1 MTKRALNTLLSWP
14 ASEPAIHFS
23 AGVMSRWMARSSRA
37 MTSCLFAL
45 LLAAPAAAQEISLK
59 GAVDIHVHQDPDS
72 APRAIDADDV
82 ARQAKAAGMRA
93 VVLKN
98 HWAETASLAYM
109 VRKMVP
115 GIQVFG
121 GITQDLA
128 IGGINIEAVKH
139 MADMK
144 GGYGRIVWLPTFDAE
159 NQVKGKGPEVKVSEN
174 GKLLPSVLALLDYIG
189 TRKQLVLETGHVSA
203 EEALMVIREA
213 RARGVQYV
221 VATHGMSGPTKLSVA
236 QAQEA
241 ARMGAYIEF
250 VYGGLV
256 EKDSKLTVEKY
267 AEWIKAVGPA
277 HCILSS
283 DLGGARPY
291 PRPMPAAGLLEFMQR
306 LNKLGISTADINLM
320 AKTNPAKI
328 LGLEP

>member
-1 MTKRALNTLLSWP
+1 M
-14 ASEPAIHFS
+14 
-23 AGVMSRWMARSSRA
+23 RSN
-37 MTSCLFAL
+37 
-45 LLAAPAAAQEISLK
+45 LLAATALVLLALPAAAQDISLK

-82 ARQAKAAGMRA
+82 ARQARAAGMRA

-98 HWAETASLAYM
+98 HWEDTASLAYM

-115 GIQVFG
+115 GIEVFG

-128 IGGINIEAVKH
+128 VGGINIEAVAH

-144 GGYGRIVWLPTFDAE
+144 GGYGRIVWLPTFDAQ
-159 NQVKGKGPEVKVSEN
+159 NQVKDKGPEVKVSEN
-174 GKLLPSVLALLDYIG
+174 GKLLPSVLALLDYIA
-189 TRKQLVLETGHVSA
+189 TRKQLALETGHVSA
-203 EEALMVIREA
+203 EEALMVIKEA
-213 RARGVQYV
+213 RARGIEHV
-221 VATHGMSGPTKLSVA
+221 VATHGMAGPTNLSVA

-250 VYGGLV
+250 VYGTTL
-256 EKDSKLTVEKY
+256 EKGSTLTLEKY

-291 PRPMPAAGLLEFMQR
+291 PRPMPTQGMLDFMNNLHKQGL
-306 LNKLGISTADINLM
+306 SVADINLM
-320 AKTNPAKI
+320 AKTNPARV

>member
-1 MTKRALNTLLSWP
+1 MKT
-14 ASEPAIHFS
+14 
-23 AGVMSRWMARSSRA
+23 
-37 MTSCLFAL
+37 L
-45 LLAAPAAAQEISLK
+45 LLAAALALLASPAMAQNNAISLK
-59 GAVDIHVHQDPDS
+59 GAIDIHVHQDPDS

-98 HWAETASLAYM
+98 HWEDTASLAYM

-115 GIQVFG
+115 GVEVFG

-128 IGGINIEAVKH
+128 VGGINIEGVKH

-144 GGYGRIVWLPTFDAE
+144 GGYGRIVWLPTFDAQ
-159 NQVKGKGPEVKVSEN
+159 NQVKDKGPEVKVSEN
-174 GKLLPSVLALLDYIG
+174 GKLLPSVLALLDYIA
-189 TRKQLVLETGHVSA
+189 TRKQLALETGHVSA
-203 EEALMVIREA
+203 AEALMVIREA
-213 RARGVQYV
+213 RARGIRHV
-221 VATHGMSGPTKLSVA
+221 VATHGMAGPTNLSVA

-241 ARMGAYIEF
+241 GRMGAYIEF
-250 VYGGLV
+250 VYGGTL
-256 EKDSKLTVEKY
+256 EKGSTLTVEKY
-267 AEWIKAVGPA
+267 AEWIKAVGPE

-291 PRPMPAAGLLEFMQR
+291 PRPMPAQGMLDFMNALHKAGL
-306 LNKLGISTADINLM
+306 SVADINQM
-320 AKTNPAKI
+320 SKTNPAVV

>member
-1 MTKRALNTLLSWP
+1 MKRL
-14 ASEPAIHFS
+14 
-23 AGVMSRWMARSSRA
+23 ARSA
-37 MTSCLFAL
+37 AAFAF
-45 LLAAPAAAQEISLK
+45 LAAPAWAQDAISLK

-72 APRAIDADDV
+72 APRALDADDE

-98 HWAETASLAYM
+98 HWEDTASLAYM

-128 IGGINIEAVKH
+128 VGGINIEAVKH

-144 GGYGRIVWLPTFDAE
+144 GGYGRIVWLPTFDAQ
-159 NQVKGKGPEVKVSEN
+159 NQVKDKGPEVKVSEN
-174 GKLLPSVLALLDYIG
+174 GKLLPGVLALLDYIA
-189 TRKQLVLETGHVSA
+189 TRKQLTLETGHVSA
-203 EEALMVIREA
+203 EEGLMVIREA
-213 RARGVQYV
+213 RARGIQHV
-221 VATHGMSGPTKLSVA
+221 VVTHAMNGPIDMTIP
-236 QAQEA
+236 QMQEA

-250 VYGGLV
+250 VYGATL
-256 EKDSKLTVEKY
+256 EKGATLTVEQF
-267 AEWIKAVGPA
+267 AQAMRAVGPE
-277 HCILSS
+277 HCIMST

-291 PRPMPAAGLLEFMQR
+291 PRPLPTAGMLKFMQR
-306 LNKLGISTADINLM
+306 LHKLGISVADINTM
-320 AKTNPAKI
+320 SKTNPARV

>member
-1 MTKRALNTLLSWP
+1 MTNGVKMRTP
-14 ASEPAIHFS
+14 A
-23 AGVMSRWMARSSRA
+23 V
-37 MTSCLFAL
+37 LAL
-45 LLAAPAAAQEISLK
+45 LLFATPAFAQDAISLK
-59 GAVDIHVHQDPDS
+59 GAVDIHVHQAPDS

-98 HWAETASLAYM
+98 HWEDTASLAYM
-109 VRKMVP
+109 VRKIVP
-115 GIQVFG
+115 GVEVFG
-121 GITQDLA
+121 RITQDLA
-128 IGGINIEAVKH
+128 VGGINIEAVAH

-174 GKLLPSVLALLDYIG
+174 GKLLPSVLALLDYIA

-203 EEALMVIREA
+203 EEALMVIKEA
-213 RARGVQYV
+213 RARGIAHI
-221 VATHGMSGPTKLSVA
+221 VATHGMAGPTNLSVA

-250 VYGGLV
+250 VYGGTL
-256 EKDSKLTVEKY
+256 EPGSKLTVAKY
-267 AEWIKAVGPA
+267 AEWMRAVGPA
-277 HCILSS
+277 HCIISS

-291 PRPMPAAGLLEFMQR
+291 PRPMPTQGMLDFMNA
-306 LNKLGISTADINLM
+306 LHKEGISVADINLM
-320 AKTNPAKI
+320 AKTNPARI
-328 LGLEP
+328 LGLN

>member
-1 MTKRALNTLLSWP
+1 MTGSEAGHDKWGLIMKRI
-14 ASEPAIHFS
+14 AIL
-23 AGVMSRWMARSSRA
+23 A
-37 MTSCLFAL
+37 AL
-45 LLAAPAAAQEISLK
+45 LLATPATAQVSLK

-72 APRAIDADDV
+72 APRVIDADDV

-98 HWAETASLAYM
+98 HWEDTAALAYM

-115 GIQVFG
+115 GIEVFG

-128 IGGINIEAVKH
+128 VGGINIEAVKH

-144 GGYGRIVWLPTFDAE
+144 GGYGRIVWLPTFDAQ
-159 NQVKGKGPEVKVSEN
+159 NQVKDKGPEVKVSEN
-174 GKLLPSVLALLDYIG
+174 GKLLPSVLALLDYIA
-189 TRKQLVLETGHVSA
+189 TRKQLALETGHVSA

-213 RARGVQYV
+213 RARGIQHV
-221 VATHGMSGPTKLSVA
+221 VATHGMAGPTNLSVA

-250 VYGGLV
+250 VYGGTV
-256 EKDSKLTVEKY
+256 EKGSTLTLEKY
-267 AEWIKAVGPA
+267 AEWIKAVGPE

-291 PRPMPAAGLLEFMQR
+291 PRPMPAQGMLDFMTG
-306 LNKLGISTADINLM
+306 LNKLGIPVADINLM
-320 AKTNPAKI
+320 AKTNPAKM

>member
-1 MTKRALNTLLSWP
+1 MKKL
-14 ASEPAIHFS
+14 AIVTVF
-23 AGVMSRWMARSSRA
+23 V
-37 MTSCLFAL
+37 
-45 LLAAPAAAQEISLK
+45 LLAVPAVAQDNAISLR

-98 HWAETASLAYM
+98 HWEDTASLAYM

-115 GIQVFG
+115 GIAVFG

-128 IGGINIEAVKH
+128 VGGVNIEAVKH

-144 GGYGRIVWLPTFDAE
+144 GGYGRIVWLPTFDAQ
-159 NQVKGKGPEVKVSEN
+159 NQVKDKGPEVKVSEN

-213 RARGVQYV
+213 RARGIQYV
-221 VATHGMSGPTKLSVA
+221 VATHGMAGPTNLSVA

-250 VYGGLV
+250 VYGGTL
-256 EKDSKLTVEKY
+256 EKGSKLTVEKY
-267 AEWIKAVGPA
+267 AEWIKAVGPE

-291 PRPMPAAGLLEFMQR
+291 PRPMPTQGMLDFMNALHKAGL
-306 LNKLGISTADINLM
+306 SVADINLM
-320 AKTNPAKI
+320 AKTNPARV

>member
-1 MTKRALNTLLSWP
+1 MAGLVWAALLFAP
-14 ASEPAIHFS
+14 PAI
-23 AGVMSRWMARSSRA
+23 
-37 MTSCLFAL
+37 
-45 LLAAPAAAQEISLK
+45 AQDAISLK
-59 GAVDIHVHQDPDS
+59 GAVDIHVHQGPDS
-72 APRAIDADDV
+72 APRVIDADDV

-98 HWAETASLAYM
+98 HWEDTASLAYM
-109 VRKMVP
+109 ARKMVP
-115 GIQVFG
+115 GVEVFG
-121 GITQDLA
+121 GITQDIA
-128 IGGINIEAVKH
+128 VGGINIEAVKH

-174 GKLLPSVLALLDYIG
+174 GKLLPSVLALLDYIA

-213 RARGVQYV
+213 RARGIQYV
-221 VATHGMSGPTKLSVA
+221 VATHGMAGPTNLSVA

-250 VYGGLV
+250 VYGGTL
-256 EKDSKLTVEKY
+256 EKGSTLTLEKY
-267 AEWIKAVGPA
+267 AEWIRAVGPA

-291 PRPMPAAGLLEFMQR
+291 PRPMPAQGLLDFMNGLHR
-306 LNKLGISTADINLM
+306 LGLSVADINLM
-320 AKTNPAKI
+320 AKANPARV
-328 LGLEP
+328 LGLQP

>member
-1 MTKRALNTLLSWP
+1 MMK
-14 ASEPAIHFS
+14 AI
-23 AGVMSRWMARSSRA
+23 AILA
-37 MTSCLFAL
+37 AL
-45 LLAAPAAAQEISLK
+45 LLATPVAAQEISLG
-59 GAVDIHVHQDPDS
+59 GAIDIHVHQDPDS

-82 ARQAKAAGMRA
+82 ARQAKAGGMRA

-115 GIQVFG
+115 GIPVFG

-128 IGGINIEAVKH
+128 VGGINIEAVKH

-203 EEALMVIREA
+203 AEALMVIREA
-213 RARGVQYV
+213 KARGIQHV
-221 VATHGMSGPTKLSVA
+221 VATHGMSGPTNLSVRE
-236 QAQEA
+236 AQEA

-250 VYGGLV
+250 VYGGTL
-256 EKDSKLTVEKY
+256 EKGSTLTVEKY
-267 AEWIKAVGPA
+267 AEWIKAVGPQ
-277 HCILSS
+277 HCIISS

-291 PRPMPAAGLLEFMQR
+291 PRPMPAQGMLDFMNALHRNGL
-306 LNKLGISTADINLM
+306 SVADINLM
-320 AKTNPAKI
+320 AKTNPAKV